1 MEIEKAGLN
10 QNQKN
15 MRGVKITVDI
25 QKGVVEVYIVSRSG
39 NGYLVTENKFTKE
52 EEPTKVFHVTDDQV
66 VKTG

>member
-1 MEIEKAGLN
+1 METEKAGSNLN
-10 QNQKN
+10 HKN

-25 QKGVVEVYIVSRSG
+25 QKGITEVYIVSRSG
-39 NGYLVTENKFTKE
+39 NGYLVTEKDFSKE